1 MRNSPLEAGF
11 RWLRQTEEDMRRTRH
26 LAHQGANRLA
36 CFLAQQVT
44 EKALKALLY
53 SRGEEIV
60 LGHSVQRLCQR
71 AAVHDPQFEA
81 RGQLRSIVDGY
92 YMPARYPNAP
102 PDDIPAEVYT
112 REAAEDAVDIAAHA
126 AAFVTS
132 RVIDG
137 APQDQGLTTNIRAA
151 GLLQC
156 PISLPGAA
164 TARSPYV
171 TRLLAHLY
179 KTARPDRFLS
189 GSRLAPP
196 AMPQRPRA
204 IPASAASSRPAA

>member
-71 AAVHDPQFEA
+71 AAVHDPEFEA
-81 RGQLRSIVDGY
+81 RGRSWSIVDGY
-92 YMPARYPNAP
+92 CMPARYPNAP
-102 PDDIPAEVYT
+102 PTASQPRSTPERQRKT
-112 REAAEDAVDIAAHA
+112 RSISQH
-126 AAFVTS
+126 T
-132 RVIDG
+132 
-137 APQDQGLTTNIRAA
+137 
-151 GLLQC
+151 LL
-156 PISLPGAA
+156 
-164 TARSPYV
+164 
-171 TRLLAHLY
+171 H
-179 KTARPDRFLS
+179 
-189 GSRLAPP
+189 
-196 AMPQRPRA
+196 
-204 IPASAASSRPAA
+204 SSRQG